1 MTTALYA
8 SAVVV
13 VVVIA
18 LLTLAG
24 KVLFFMTSIL
34 LLLIKYKN
42 KLEIIREGP
51 SAMGFSTNT
60 LMLML
65 I

>member
-42 KLEIIREGP
+42 KLEIMEGP